1 MTAAPTVPIRL
12 LIADDQALVRGALG
26 ALLDLEPDLEVQGLA
41 ADGAEALRLA
51 EELQPDVC
59 LMDIQMP
66 GVDGVEATKRI
77 RAASPQTR
85 VLVVTTFARPGYLRA
100 ALDAGASGFVVKD
113 TPAEELAAA
122 VRRVHAG
129 LRVLDPKLAEESLF
143 EGANPLSDR
152 RVPRHRPRLRA
163 AAGRRR
169 TIRGGHRG
177 GGLPVGGHGAQPP
190 LRRDRQDRR
199 REPGAGGADR
209 VRQGLA
215 LTPLARVGGRAY
227 CEGRRVTEPDRR
239 SA

>member
-1 MTAAPTVPIRL
+1 MVPIRL

-51 EELQPDVC
+51 EDLQPDVC

-66 GVDGVEATKRI
+66 GVDGVEATKQI

-152 RVPRHRPRLRA
+152 ERQVLRLAADGRSA
-163 AAGRRR
+163 AAIAAEVFLSAGTVRNHLSAAIGK
-169 TIRGGHRG
+169 T
-177 GGLPVGGHGAQPP
+177 GAENRAQ
-190 LRRDRQDRR
+190 
-199 REPGAGGADR
+199 A
-209 VRQGLA
+209 VRIASDKGWL
-215 LTPLARVGGRAY
+215 
-227 CEGRRVTEPDRR
+227 
-239 SA
+239 

>member
-77 RAASPQTR
+77 RAASPRTR

-152 RVPRHRPRLRA
+152 ERQVLRLAADGRSA
-163 AAGRRR
+163 AAIAAEVFLSAGTVRNHLSAAIGK
-169 TIRGGHRG
+169 T
-177 GGLPVGGHGAQPP
+177 GAENRAQ
-190 LRRDRQDRR
+190 
-199 REPGAGGADR
+199 A
-209 VRQGLA
+209 VRIASDKGWL
-215 LTPLARVGGRAY
+215 
-227 CEGRRVTEPDRR
+227 
-239 SA
+239 